1 MFQIKQKPT
10 CTLIHQHN
18 YVKELLNR
26 FKMED
31 ANQIDTPIA
40 TATKLDLKGT
50 SSSVDQKLYRGMIGS
65 LLYLTASRPDIV
77 FSVGLYVRFQTN
89 PKESHLQVVKRILR
103 YLKGTTDLGL
113 WYPKRSN
120 FELVGYV
127 DADYVGYLVDRKST
141 IGMSPFLGSCLI
153 S

>member
-1 MFQIKQKPT
+1 
-10 CTLIHQHN
+10 
-18 YVKELLNR
+18 
-26 FKMED
+26 MED

-89 PKESHLQVVKRILR
+89 P
-103 YLKGTTDLGL
+103 
-113 WYPKRSN
+113 
-120 FELVGYV
+120 
-127 DADYVGYLVDRKST
+127 
-141 IGMSPFLGSCLI
+141 
-153 S
+153 